1 MLDRDETAEK
11 DAGDDIHALF
21 HGAPKTTEF
30 RKLRKRIIR
39 DTREAIDRYG
49 MVERRAP
56 TRRGRSGSCACRAAR
71 TATRFWPR

>member
-1 MLDRDETAEK
+1 MLDRDAET
-11 DAGDDIHALF
+11 DGDDIHALF

-49 MVERRAP
+49 MVERRDPDAP
-56 TRRGRSGSCACRAAR
+56 RESGWSASRAAR
-71 TATRFWPR
+71 TATRCWLR